1 MKYSIKAASAEK
13 ISADCVVVTVWSKG
27 TLSDEAKLIDSVGNR
42 NISNITRSGDFT
54 GKLGETQVIHRPTGA
69 RAKRVLLLGAGDRR
83 KFTAKNA
90 VKFLGSGLRAVN
102 RLKASNVH
110 FALAGIEVTDRDAGW
125 FAGRLAQE
133 SECSSYRYDETKSKG
148 SS

>member
-27 TLSDEAKLIDSVGNR
+27 TLSDEAKLIDRVGNK

-54 GKLGETQVIHRPTGA
+54 GKLGETQAIHRPTGA

-90 VKFLGSGLRAVN
+90 VKFTRALRIPLAVFLKYSSILGRA
-102 RLKASNVH
+102 RTFIQA
-110 FALAGIEVTDRDAGW
+110 F
-125 FAGRLAQE
+125 F
-133 SECSSYRYDETKSKG
+133 
-148 SS
+148 